1 MKLSPTILTVLMVGG
16 CTLGPT
22 FEQPSLFAPGS
33 WFASRP
39 APPPAVPSHTV
50 PEPVDTAWWRSF
62 NDPILTELAQQVA
75 RSNLNVRLAT
85 VRLAESRLQRGVTA
99 ADEYPNVNG
108 NASYTREKISDRG
121 VIGLLGGGGSSSSGG
136 SSTSGG
142 SSGTGGSSSLGTS
155 ANGLSGTQGGI
166 PTSVAGGGV
175 HVPSFNLFQTGFDS
189 TWEIDLWGRVRRE
202 VESADANIDSS
213 AETRRDMLVTELAE
227 LARDY
232 IQLRGQQRDLQ
243 IARDTLRSEQDSLRI
258 TQERERGGLTTGLDS
273 ANASAQ
279 VGTTAAQIPQLEAQ
293 AATTIN
299 AIGLLLGETPGALT
313 AKLAEDKP
321 VPPVPPAVPVGL
333 PSELAR
339 RRPDIREAEA
349 KLHAATADIGQAEA
363 DFFPKVT
370 LSGSVGVQS
379 VQFKNLGNVAPFGAL
394 QFSGGPSVTIPIFE
408 GARLKYTLDLRKAQ
422 QQEAAVQY
430 QQTVLQ
436 AFHDVDNALTNYA
449 AEQLRREQLAR
460 AVDQGRKALSLAR
473 QQYVQGLSTF
483 LDVLTAQR
491 TVLEAEQQYADST
504 TTISTNLVA
513 LYKALGGGWE
523 TSFPRGSPAEQAPK
537 GVGFPLGQAVPT
549 GPAVQVA
556 GR

>member
-1 MKLSPTILTVLMVGG
+1 MKLSPFVFAAMLAGG
-16 CTLGPT
+16 CTLGPNYQ
-22 FEQPSLFAPGS
+22 EPSLFAPGT
-33 WFASRP
+33 WFSSRP
-39 APPPAVPSHTV
+39 KPPPPTPSHV
-50 PEPVDTAWWRSF
+50 VAEPVDPAWWRSF
-62 NDPILTELAQQVA
+62 NDPMLTELEEQVA

-99 ADEYPNVNG
+99 ADEYPNLNG
-108 NASYTREKISDRG
+108 NGSYTRQKISDRG
-121 VIGLLGGGGSSSSGG
+121 VIGLLGGGGSTGGTGSTSSSG
-136 SSTSGG
+136 TD
-142 SSGTGGSSSLGTS
+142 LGTAS
-155 ANGLSGTQGGI
+155 NGLSGTNGGI
-166 PTSVAGGGV
+166 PTGVASGGGGGPGV

-189 TWEIDLWGRVRRE
+189 TWEVDLWGRVRRE
-202 VESADANIDSS
+202 VESADANIDVS
-213 AETRRDMLVTELAE
+213 AETRRDMLVTELSE

-232 IQLRGQQRDLQ
+232 ITLRGQQRDLQ
-243 IARDTLRSEQDSLRI
+243 IARDTLASEQDSLRI
-258 TQERERGGLTTGLDS
+258 TQERQSGGLTTGLDV

-299 AIGLLLGETPGALT
+299 AISLLLGETPGALT
-313 AKLAEDKP
+313 AKLAEAKP

-349 KLHAATADIGQAEA
+349 RLHAATADIGQAEA

-370 LSGSVGVQS
+370 LSGSIGVQA
-379 VQFKNLGNVAPFGAL
+379 VQFKNLGNVGPFGAL
-394 QFSGGPSVTIPIFE
+394 QYSGGPSVSIPIFE
-408 GARLKYTLDLRKAQ
+408 GARLKYTLELRKAQ
-422 QQEAAVQY
+422 EQEAAVQY

-436 AFHDVDNALTNYA
+436 AFHDVDNALTNYS

-460 AVDQGRKALSLAR
+460 AVDQARRALSLAR
-473 QQYVQGLSTF
+473 QQYVQGLATF

-491 TVLEAEQQYADST
+491 TALEAEQSYADST
-504 TTISTNLVA
+504 TTISTDLVA

-523 TSFPRGSPAEQAPK
+523 TNFPRGSPAEQAPK
-537 GVGFPLGQAVPT
+537 GVGFPVGQAAPAT
-549 GPAVQVA
+549 GVRVA

>member
-1 MKLSPTILTVLMVGG
+1 MKLSPTILAVLMVGG

-22 FEQPSLFAPGS
+22 FEQPSLFAPSS

-50 PEPVDTAWWRSF
+50 AEPVDTAWWQSF

-99 ADEYPNVNG
+99 ADEYPNLNG

-121 VIGLLGGGGSSSSGG
+121 VIGLLGGGGSSSGGG

-142 SSGTGGSSSLGTS
+142 SAGTGGSSSLGTS
-155 ANGLSGTQGGI
+155 SNGLSGTQGGI
-166 PTSVAGGGV
+166 PTSVTGGS
-175 HVPSFNLFQTGFDS
+175 HLPSFNLFQTGFDS

-299 AIGLLLGETPGALT
+299 AISLLLGETPGALT
-313 AKLAEDKP
+313 AKLAEAKP

-370 LSGSVGVQS
+370 LSGSVGVQAI
-379 VQFKNLGNVAPFGAL
+379 QFKNLGNVSPFGAL

-460 AVDQGRKALSLAR
+460 AVDQGRRALSLAR

-537 GVGFPLGQAVPT
+537 GVGFPLGQATPA

>member
-1 MKLSPTILTVLMVGG
+1 MKLPPILLTVMLLGG
-16 CTLGPT
+16 CTVGPD
-22 FEQPSLFAPGS
+22 FQAPSLFAPGS

-39 APPPAVPSHTV
+39 PPPPVPSHTV
-50 PEPVDTAWWRSF
+50 AEPVDAAWWRSF
-62 NDPILTELAQQVA
+62 NDPMLTELEEQVV
-75 RSNLNVRLAT
+75 RSNLNVRLAS
-85 VRLAESRLQRGVTA
+85 VRLQESRLQRGVTA
-99 ADEYPNVNG
+99 ADEYPTLNG
-108 NASYTREKISDRG
+108 NGSYTREKISDRG
-121 VIGLLGGGGSSSSGG
+121 VVGIFGGASGASGSNGA
-136 SSTSGG
+136 
-142 SSGTGGSSSLGTS
+142 GTS
-155 ANGLSGTQGGI
+155 TATSSNGLGGTQGGI
-166 PTSVAGGGV
+166 PSSAIGGSSGRST
-175 HVPSFNLFQTGFDS
+175 HLPSFNLFQTGFDS
-189 TWEIDLWGRVRRE
+189 SWEIDFWGRVRRE

-213 AETRRDMLVTELAE
+213 AETRRDMLVTELSE

-243 IARDTLRSEQDSLRI
+243 IARDTLVSERDSLRI
-258 TQERERGGLTTGLDS
+258 TQERQSGGLTTGLDV

-293 AATTIN
+293 AAVTMN
-299 AIGLLLGETPGALT
+299 AIAFLLGETPGALS
-313 AKLAEDKP
+313 AKLGVAKP

-379 VQFKNLGNVAPFGAL
+379 VRFKDLGNVSPFGAL

-436 AFHDVDNALTNYA
+436 AFHDVDNALTNYG
-449 AEQLRREQLAR
+449 AEQLRREQLGR
-460 AVDQGRKALSLAR
+460 AVDQARRALSLAR

-491 TVLEAEQQYADST
+491 TALDAEQQYADST
-504 TTISTNLVA
+504 TTISTNLVQ

-537 GVGFPLGQAVPT
+537 GVGFPVGQAAPGTVR
-549 GPAVQVA
+549 VA
-556 GR
+556 QR